1 MFLATLDDKMSALGV
16 AQVGAAVII
25 LAGGGAQVFEGW
37 RRR

>member
-1 MFLATLDDKMSALGV
+1 MFLTRLDGKMSALSV
-16 AQVGAAVII
+16 AQVVAAVII